1 MIMRLTLAGLL
12 LSAAVAAPALAEER
26 DYCPSRPGLGT
37 TPCTIS
43 SGKISVETALA
54 DWTRDDDAG
63 EREDTILLGDTQLR
77 FGVTD
82 TLELQAGW
90 TPFGHVRTRD
100 KVSSGAESANRIGDA
115 SLGFK
120 QNLAQP
126 DGSGFSAA
134 VSAFATLPVGRMPTG
149 AGDWGAGLL
158 VPLSY
163 DLSETLN
170 LQFTPEID
178 AAVDEDGNGRHLA
191 YSGVAGLGIKLSE
204 DLTTTLEVQLL
215 RDRDPEEK
223 TSQALA
229 GVSLGYMVGDDLQLD
244 CGVNAGLN
252 HQSPDTEMYLGISRR
267 F

>member
-1 MIMRLTLAGLL
+1 MTLRPMIAGLF
-12 LSAAVAAPALAEER
+12 LSAAIAAPALAEER

-43 SGKISVETALA
+43 PGKISVETALV
-54 DWTRDDDAG
+54 DWTRDDNSDA
-63 EREDTILLGDTQLR
+63 REDTILVGDTQIR

-82 TLELQAGW
+82 TVELQAGW

-100 KVSSGAESANRIGDA
+100 KVAGGVDSANRVGDA
-115 SLGFK
+115 YLGFK
-120 QNLAQP
+120 ANLVSP

-134 VSAFATLPVGRMPTG
+134 VSSFATLPVGRMPTG

-158 VPLSY
+158 APISY
-163 DLSETLN
+163 DLNDTLN
-170 LQFTPEID
+170 LQFTPELD

-204 DLTTTLEVQLL
+204 QLTTTLEVQLL
-215 RDRDPEEK
+215 RDRDPAEK

-244 CGVNAGLN
+244 CGINAGLN
-252 HQSPDTEMYLGISRR
+252 RQSPDTEMYLGISRR